1 MTDKKER
8 IEDEAEANQIKKQA
22 QRIVLKGTL
31 TALAIMVL
39 VMLIP

>member
-1 MTDKKER
+1 MTDKKEK

-22 QRIVLKGTL
+22 QKVIIKGVL
-31 TALAIMVL
+31 TALGIMIF

>member
-1 MTDKKER
+1 MTDKKEK

-22 QRIVLKGTL
+22 QQVIIKGNL
-31 TALAIMVL
+31 LALGMMIL